1 MGGLLKEDSE
11 DSSDLGVA
19 LNAKNP
25 LDTSEPV
32 RRAEEST
39 AAAGCPLDLM
49 PFRTMLGPL
58 LEQAPERGPCVIN
71 RAEGAERSGHS
82 GTRASL
88 RNLRR
93 ITMSLLTRANL
104 VGITGI
110 ARRLV
115 QHGVLDESVARVAM
129 SKAAA
134 ARVPLARWF
143 AEQKLVTAAQL
154 AAANSAEFGMPLF
167 DASVFDPSQSAIG
180 WVSENL
186 VRKHQVLPLLKRGQR
201 LFVAVSSPTQTQ
213 ALDDIKFHTNL
224 MVEPILVDEDQ
235 IRRTLE
241 QWQSSTNALSAGLA
255 DEAGIDTLDVAV
267 TDEEAGSDSRVNV
280 DAKGDDTPVVRFV
293 NKILVDAIR
302 RNASDIHFEP
312 YEDDYRVRFR
322 IDGLLKQVAKAP
334 VKLKGRIA
342 ARLKVMSQLDIAEKR
357 VPQDGRM
364 KHNLSKTKQFD
375 FRVSTLPTLFGE
387 KIVLRILDGSATK
400 LGIDQLG
407 YEPEQQRL
415 FLDAI
420 HKPYGMVLVT
430 GPTGSGKTVSLYT
443 ALGILNDDTRNISTV
458 EDPVEIRLPGVNQVQ
473 HNSKRGMTFAVA
485 LRSFL
490 RQDPD
495 VIMVGEI
502 RDLETAEIAIKAAQT
517 GHMVLSTLHT
527 NDAPQTIA
535 RLMNMG
541 VAPYNITSSVTLVIA
556 QRLARRLCPHC
567 KHKVGLPPTALRA
580 AGFTQTQIDA
590 GFDLYEP
597 VGCDAC
603 TEGYKGR
610 TGIYQ
615 VMPMTDE
622 IAKIVLTG
630 GSALQIAEAAQRI
643 GVNDL
648 RQSALLKAVGGVT
661 SLAEIN
667 RVTKD

>member
-1 MGGLLKEDSE
+1 MNA
-11 DSSDLGVA
+11 VA
-19 LNAKNP
+19 
-25 LDTSEPV
+25 T
-32 RRAEEST
+32 
-39 AAAGCPLDLM
+39 
-49 PFRTMLGPL
+49 
-58 LEQAPERGPCVIN
+58 
-71 RAEGAERSGHS
+71 
-82 GTRASL
+82 
-88 RNLRR
+88 
-93 ITMSLLTRANL
+93 ANL

-115 QHGVLDESVARVAM
+115 QDGAMDEAAARAAM
-129 SKAAA
+129 DQAAA
-134 ARVPLARWF
+134 AKVPLPQWF
-143 AEQKLVTAAQL
+143 AEKKLVSAAQL
-154 AAANSAEFGMPLF
+154 AAANAVEFGMPLMDVSAF
-167 DASVFDPSQSAIG
+167 DASQNAIKL
-180 WVSENL
+180 VSEEL
-186 VRKHQVLPLLKRGQR
+186 LQKHQVLPLFKRGNR
-201 LFVAVSSPTQTQ
+201 LFVGVSNPTQTR
-213 ALDDIKFHTNL
+213 ALDDIKFHTN
-224 MVEPILVDEDQ
+224 MVVEPILVDEDQ

-241 QWQSSTNALSAGLA
+241 SWQANHSNIGDALGGG
-255 DEAGIDTLDVAV
+255 DDDGIANLDVDGGG
-267 TDEEAGSDSRVNV
+267 DEDMAGGDAGV
-280 DAKGDDTPVVRFV
+280 DAKGDDTPVVKFV
-293 NKILVDAIR
+293 NKVLVDAIR
-302 RNASDIHFEP
+302 KGASDIHFEP

-322 IDGLLKQVAKAP
+322 IDGLLKNVAKAP
-334 VKLKGRIA
+334 VKLNQRIA

-357 VPQDGRM
+357 VPQDGRI
-364 KHNLSKTKQFD
+364 KLNLSKTKQID

-387 KIVLRILDGSATK
+387 KIVLRILDGSAAK
-400 LGIDQLG
+400 LGIDKLG
-407 YEPEQQRL
+407 YEPVQQKL
-415 FLDAI
+415 FLEAI

-443 ALGILNDDTRNISTV
+443 ALGILNDETRNISTA

-473 HNSKRGMTFAVA
+473 QNNKRGMTFAAA

-495 VIMVGEI
+495 IIMVGEI

-541 VAPYNITSSVTLVIA
+541 IAPYNITSSVTLVIA
-556 QRLARRLCPHC
+556 QRLARRLCSNC
-567 KHKVGLPPTALRA
+567 KRPVQLPENALLAEGFTPAQIA
-580 AGFTQTQIDA
+580 AGI
-590 GFDLYEP
+590 DLYEP
-597 VGCDAC
+597 VGCDEC

-622 IAKIVLTG
+622 ISTIILAG
-630 GSALQIAEAAQRI
+630 GNALQIAEAAQSI

-648 RQSALLKAVGGVT
+648 RQSALLKASQGIT